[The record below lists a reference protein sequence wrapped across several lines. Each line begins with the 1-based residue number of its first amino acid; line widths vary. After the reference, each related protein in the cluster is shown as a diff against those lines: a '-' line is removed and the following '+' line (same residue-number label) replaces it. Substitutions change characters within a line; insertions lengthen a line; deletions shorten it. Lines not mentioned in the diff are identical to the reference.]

1 MSFQKAV
8 RGTRPVKV
16 LISGAAGGGKTKS
29 ALRLM
34 KGFIGDKPLL
44 VADTENN
51 SSTIYANEFDFL
63 IHNMEEKDQTIKG
76 YIEVMDKA
84 KTDGNI
90 KGLILDGITPAWKYI
105 LELSNKMEGSNSYT
119 NWAKLTPMYE
129 NFKKAIINFNLPL
142 ICTVRSKQD
151 YVLEQNEKGRLTPKK
166 VGLAMEAGKDIDFDF
181 DIVFAVDQ
189 STNMAR
195 IDKCRYSEVVEYF
208 KDKGGEVLLTEE
220 VGAIIKKAIK
230 GE

>member
-1 MSFQKAV
+1 MSFQKAT
-8 RGTRPVKV
+8 RGIRPPKI
-16 LISGAAGGGKTKS
+16 LLSGPAGGGKTKS

-34 KGFIGDKPLL
+34 QGLIGKSSML
-44 VADTENN
+44 VVDTENN

-84 KTDGNI
+84 KTDGTI

-105 LELSNKMEGSNSYT
+105 LDLSNKMEGNSYT
-119 NWAKLTPMYE
+119 NWSKLTPLYD
-129 NFKKAIINFNLPL
+129 NFKKAVVNYSLPL

-151 YVLEQNEKGRLTPKK
+151 YVLEMNDKGKQVPKK

-181 DIVFAVDQ
+181 DIVFAIDQ
-189 STNMAR
+189 TTNMAR

-208 KDKGGEVLLTEE
+208 KDKGGDVLLTEE

>member
-1 MSFQKAV
+1 MTFQKAV
-8 RGTRPVKV
+8 RGIRPPKI
-16 LISGAAGGGKTKS
+16 LLSGPAGGGKTKS

-34 KGFIGDKPLL
+34 EGLIGNANKL
-44 VADTENN
+44 VVDSENN
-51 SSTIYANEFDFL
+51 SSSIYANEFDFL
-63 IHNMEEKDQTIKG
+63 IHNLEDKDQTIKG
-76 YIEVMDKA
+76 YIEVMDKVKA
-84 KTDGNI
+84 DGSI

-105 LELSNKMEGSNSYT
+105 LDLSNKMEGNSYT
-119 NWAKLTPMYE
+119 NWAKLTPM
-129 NFKKAIINFNLPL
+129 FDSLKKAIINYPLPL

-151 YVLEQNEKGRLTPKK
+151 YVLELNEKGKQVPKK
-166 VGLAMEAGKDIDFDF
+166 VGLAMETGKDLDFDF

-189 STNMAR
+189 TTNLAR
-195 IDKCRYSEVVEYF
+195 IDKCRYSEIVEYF

>member
-1 MSFQKAV
+1 
-8 RGTRPVKV
+8 
-16 LISGAAGGGKTKS
+16 
-29 ALRLM
+29 
-34 KGFIGDKPLL
+34 
-44 VADTENN
+44 
-51 SSTIYANEFDFL
+51 
-63 IHNMEEKDQTIKG
+63 
-76 YIEVMDKA
+76 
-84 KTDGNI
+84 
-90 KGLILDGITPAWKYI
+90 
-105 LELSNKMEGSNSYT
+105 MEGNSYT
-119 NWAKLTPMYE
+119 NWSKLTPLYD
-129 NFKKAIINFNLPL
+129 NFKKAVVNYSLPL

-151 YVLEQNEKGRLTPKK
+151 YVLEMNDKGKQVPKK

-220 VGAIIKKAIK
+220 VGVIIKKAIK